1 MSSVPRQGV
10 GEAGAEPTEDDLFEV
25 LSNRRRRFVVHALMR
40 EDAPTEIGE
49 IAEQVA
55 AWEYD
60 TDMNQVSYDERKR
73 VYTALQQSHLPKMD
87 DVGVVEYDKNRGIVE
102 PTDALE
108 DVEIYMDIVQGN
120 EIPWSKYYLGL
131 AGVATSLMVA
141 VWVNTWP
148 FTLLPDVAWG
158 AGITAALAVSA
169 IAHTYYA
176 SELRVGETE
185 HPPELE
191 R

>member
-1 MSSVPRQGV
+1 MT
-10 GEAGAEPTEDDLFEV
+10 GEPSEDDLFEV
-25 LSNRRRRFVVHALMR
+25 LSNRRRRFVVHALKR
-40 EDAPTEIGE
+40 EDAPTEIGD

-60 TDMNQVSYDERKR
+60 TGVDQVSYDERKR

-87 DVGVVEYDKNRGIVE
+87 DVGVVEYDKSRGIVE
-102 PTDALE
+102 PTGALE

-131 AGVATSLMVA
+131 AGLGVSLMIA
-141 VWVNTWP
+141 VWANAWP
-148 FTLLPDVAWG
+148 FVLLPDAAWG
-158 AGITAALAVSA
+158 TAITAALSVSA
-169 IAHTYYA
+169 IAHTYYS
-176 SELRVGETE
+176 SELRIGETE
-185 HPPELE
+185 RPPELE